1 MIRLNLS
8 REPRRLDLGH
18 GVAVTVLPATSA
30 LMMAARRDATLQPDA
45 SNDERI
51 SRLVKAIGRLA
62 ITEWD
67 GVGDED
73 GNPVEPSPE
82 RVDALLDLWPMAE
95 AFQRVYLGPAL
106 LLDEEKNVSALSPTG
121 ILVGAQTTAQ
131 LASANAQNAPMS

>member
-18 GVAVTVLPATSA
+18 SVAITVLPPTSA
-30 LMMAARRDATLQPDA
+30 LMMAARRDAAADSDA
-45 SNDERI
+45 GNDERI

-62 ITEWD
+62 ITAWE

-82 RVDALLDLWPMAE
+82 RVDALLDLWPFAE
-95 AFQRVYLGPAL
+95 AFQRLYLGPAL
-106 LLDEEKNVSALSPTG
+106 LLDEEKNASALSPTG
-121 ILVGAQTTAQ
+121 TSAGAPDTAQ
-131 LASANAQNAPMS
+131 PASANAPSAPTC